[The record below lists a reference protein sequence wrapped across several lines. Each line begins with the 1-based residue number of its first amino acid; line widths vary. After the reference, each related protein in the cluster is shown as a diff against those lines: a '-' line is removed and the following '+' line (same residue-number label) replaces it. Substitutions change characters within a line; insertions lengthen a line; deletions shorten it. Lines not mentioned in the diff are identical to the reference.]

1 MFKFW
6 LHISKDEQIR
16 RFEARAD
23 DKLRSWKL
31 TEEDW
36 RNREKWGL
44 YEDAVNEMLL
54 KTSTISAPWTVVEG
68 DSKQY
73 ARVKVLRT
81 VVEKLSQEL
90 NFDPFAKPEQGD
102 GKGKKKEKKKG
113 N

>member
-1 MFKFW
+1 MDFGTILFKFW
-6 LHISKDEQIR
+6 LQIGRDEQIQ

-44 YEDAVNEMLL
+44 YEDAVNELLL

-68 DSKQY
+68 NSKRY
-73 ARVKVLRT
+73 AA
-81 VVEKLSQEL
+81 SQGLAHSGREAQPGAE
-90 NFDPFAKPEQGD
+90 F
-102 GKGKKKEKKKG
+102 
-113 N
+113 